1 MLPISSN
8 WVAEHGADLSYKMMC
23 SSYFSI
29 LLFFFV
35 MNFSSV
41 ISDYR
46 WHECNNGST
55 YSEFSA
61 YSANVNRVMTD
72 LFKNSHQS
80 SGFNTSS
87 FGQTP
92 NKVYGLLQ
100 CFGNLS
106 AEKCSDCAQQ
116 ANSSLMEHCANDIG
130 GLVFMDDCFLR
141 YDNSSF
147 ISTLDTNLYKIL
159 WNPSEVS
166 SNIDDFKATTSSLL
180 SNLSNLAYNP
190 ANSRFAIGSANYT
203 TSQIVYGLVQC
214 WRDLSINDCRKC
226 LVKARNT
233 VEDCCSV
240 NQGGRALLGSCVVRF
255 ESYSFFDTTEVSS
268 PQASPPTP
276 TTSAPPTAG
285 QNQSK
290 KKHSKVPIIMGVVGG
305 LILLLVICLIAMRK
319 KVRSVIFGSPVTV
332 DTGNEEWHGYSA
344 ESGLLMQGQ
353 QHFIM
358 SLDAL
363 AEATQNFHENNKLG
377 EGGFGSVYRGTTR
390 DGKEIAVKKLSARST
405 QGKKEFMNEVKLM
418 ANVQHRNLVKLFGCC
433 AEGDERLLIY
443 EYFPIKS
450 LDTFL
455 FEKRRQLNW
464 QQRYNLIT

>member
-1 MLPISSN
+1 MDEEEIVQADEVYLVKKKDDTIIHVVDEVKDSVDLSGDNTTLDMEPPEITDIQVTLVEQPTTQLKVVNPPEIEQSEKPQSPSVIEDNKESTKKFVTQSSKKEMEKNTKKAIIKNMYAQLLPLCVASTSNAWHGSGHGRLLSTKYEWNGIASHASLCSN

-290 KKHSKVPIIMGVVGG
+290 SKH
-305 LILLLVICLIAMRK
+305 
-319 KVRSVIFGSPVTV
+319 
-332 DTGNEEWHGYSA
+332 NH
-344 ESGLLMQGQ
+344 
-353 QHFIM
+353 
-358 SLDAL
+358 
-363 AEATQNFHENNKLG
+363 
-377 EGGFGSVYRGTTR
+377 
-390 DGKEIAVKKLSARST
+390 
-405 QGKKEFMNEVKLM
+405 
-418 ANVQHRNLVKLFGCC
+418 LF
-433 AEGDERLLIY
+433 
-443 EYFPIKS
+443 
-450 LDTFL
+450 
-455 FEKRRQLNW
+455 
-464 QQRYNLIT
+464 